1 MKRLFALILTLS
13 MLLSLA
19 ACGGDGDGGNRL
31 GGNTPKEN
39 CAETGNHTMG
49 DWTVYAEATNFT
61 PKETRKTC
69 SGCKYYEYERDYTQM
84 AEHYFEVV
92 EWLHSWFTSQQS
104 DDYASH
110 LVYWAFVQDVEYE
123 FEEGGEFY
131 DYYTIP
137 VANLDALTMQYFG
150 VTVDYTGLYNDL
162 IFGDVRCVYDE
173 TLNALR
179 LFGFD
184 DFTEPEK
191 TKLEVTSCDGDDERR
206 IVVNGTKSTLDYA
219 GNPMYVFQYE
229 MIIELIAGQ
238 YVITEYSML
247 PIQ

>member
-1 MKRLFALILTLS
+1 MKKLLALLLAISLLFC
-13 MLLSLA
+13 LA
-19 ACGGDGDGGNRL
+19 ACDSGTPSSGDKKENQ
-31 GGNTPKEN
+31 EN
-39 CAETGNHTMG
+39 CAETGKHTLG
-49 DWTVYAEATNFT
+49 DWTLYAEATNFT
-61 PKETRKTC
+61 PKETRRTC

-84 AEHYFEVV
+84 AEHYFDVV
-92 EWLHSWFTSQQS
+92 ECLDVWFNVKQS
-104 DDYASH
+104 DDCASH
-110 LVYWAFVQDVEYE
+110 LVYWAFLQGVEYE
-123 FEEGGEFY
+123 FEDGNGEFY

-137 VANLDALTMQYFG
+137 VANMDALTMQYFG
-150 VTVDYTGLYNDL
+150 KTFNYTGLYNDL

-173 TLNALR
+173 TQNALS